1 MHLSTDY
8 IHPTPKGGCRRVRV
22 NLSEQRTP
30 PVVLCSEL
38 PHNTG
43 LSVTEVAEVKA
54 GEAIATYDTE

>member
-1 MHLSTDY
+1 
-8 IHPTPKGGCRRVRV
+8 
-22 NLSEQRTP
+22 
-30 PVVLCSEL
+30 VVLCSEL